1 MARERPVEEQDTNS
15 IPLVNRSMLPPRR
28 PEIKSEKGPSLGNW
42 LIDLNIII
50 RGIRYCLSV
59 RVGVMCLATSFAI
72 FLCSKAV
79 LNLEYN
85 TSLEIVTYG
94 TIFPLTFGIQ
104 CAFGHREGA
113 IKGLATVKALCAAIY
128 MQANAWDRS
137 GTGVIAE
144 KLRSI
149 LMEMTKNME
158 IYCRNPINT
167 QVSYP
172 ISRKIN
178 PKSADHF
185 VYDAFA
191 KLAAVFELHGPDMG
205 YEVQGT
211 KGGFQG
217 KGRLIENLRRLIC
230 AWESVKLVRNYTSPK
245 VLRNFCFF
253 TIHALPIL
261 LAPYWCHFC
270 KSDHADL
277 LDPEKLY
284 GCFSGYFLGMIFCIV
299 LITLDKV
306 FIRSSPPFPPSKPAS
321 LEFSNIN
328 TPLCCHACLP
338 MQYYH

>member
-28 PEIKSEKGPSLGNW
+28 HEIKSEKGPSLGNW

-79 LNLEYN
+79 LNLKYN

-167 QVSYP
+167 QISYP
-172 ISRKIN
+172 VSRPLCLRCVCKIGRGIWA
-178 PKSADHF
+178 PWPR
-185 VYDAFA
+185 
-191 KLAAVFELHGPDMG
+191 HGLWSSRHKG
-205 YEVQGT
+205 WFSGQGSSD
-211 KGGFQG
+211 
-217 KGRLIENLRRLIC
+217 
-230 AWESVKLVRNYTSPK
+230 WESK
-245 VLRNFCFF
+245 
-253 TIHALPIL
+253 
-261 LAPYWCHFC
+261 
-270 KSDHADL
+270 
-277 LDPEKLY
+277 
-284 GCFSGYFLGMIFCIV
+284 
-299 LITLDKV
+299 TLDMCMG
-306 FIRSSPPFPPSKPAS
+306 
-321 LEFSNIN
+321 E
-328 TPLCCHACLP
+328 C
-338 MQYYH
+338 